1 MKEDLWSTLKTS
13 RGIKLAIVTQLKKVT
28 VLNFSIPITNRP
40 VHWPEFGENLEHQ
53 MWNDYIL
60 LIMQL
65 TQ

>member
-53 MWNDYIL
+53 M
-60 LIMQL
+60 
-65 TQ
+65 